1 MNWEAIAAIG
11 QMLGSVAV
19 FLTLGYLAVQV
30 NHGRR
35 DTQRSINE
43 TRGETLR
50 QLVMLKVTDER
61 VRSLNLKVDTL
72 LGMSQR
78 HYAFA
83 QQIKER
89 TGITDEEA
97 ELLWWE
103 QLAWWNY
110 RTHTLPYLHEL
121 PSGAQR
127 HFVFGLKGYRDV
139 PLHRLWYETNKFSL
153 DPDAVRY
160 VDNLSDERG

>member
-1 MNWEAIAAIG
+1 MNWDAIGAVG

-19 FLTLGYLAVQV
+19 LFTLGYLAVQV

-43 TRGETLR
+43 RRGETLR

-61 VRSLNLKVDTL
+61 ARSLNLKVRTL
-72 LGMSQR
+72 LGMPQ
-78 HYAFA
+78 HAFA

-103 QLAWWNY
+103 QFAWWNY
-110 RTHTLPYLHEL
+110 RTHTLAYLHEL
-121 PSGAQR
+121 PSGAQQ
-127 HFVFGLKGYRDV
+127 HFVFGMKGYRDV
-139 PLHRLWYETNKFSL
+139 PLFRLWYETNKFSL

-160 VDNLSDERG
+160 VDNLSAEPG